1 MYNKNQ
7 NQWSN
12 NMKLSN
18 AYMYTYWKYR
28 ISEAYIWDAPSE
40 KVLSPCKLPG
50 HKGQE
55 FLWTKV
61 PKAQP
66 SELKLHSVTMKY
78 VFSNLFSAYQ
88 KKKKCAQRSM
98 FLDQIWLFIRK
109 MLSHLWLILLQADL
123 LSLPLQ

>member
-1 MYNKNQ
+1 M
-7 NQWSN
+7 
-12 NMKLSN
+12 
-18 AYMYTYWKYR
+18 
-28 ISEAYIWDAPSE
+28 D
-40 KVLSPCKLPG
+40 LSPCEEPG

-88 KKKKCAQRSM
+88 KKKMCTEEHVFGSDLFFHQENAESPMTNFVTSRFAFTTSKVKC
-98 FLDQIWLFIRK
+98 LF
-109 MLSHLWLILLQADL
+109 QVE
-123 LSLPLQ
+123 